1 MEKSEN
7 TIKTYNTMMK
17 RLSKEVF
24 NGKKLKEMHIEQYQQ
39 KILDY
44 VDAMSSLNSRYVM
57 IGAIIDYAKQFEDFD
72 DDVLEKYCG
81 KLKSIRNDIN
91 KQQEKELQKPK
102 KKDVDKILTIEE
114 IEKLKNKYHD
124 RLTSEYSPVNDI
136 RYVILT
142 LYSNPDL
149 APLRSQD
156 YYQCKIAENK
166 NEMEKQAD
174 NAEHNYFLLNEGIF
188 IRNIG
193 KTAKFYGTRM
203 ITMPQSIID
212 AVKQFHEKSKSEW
225 LVPNTMDKTKPMEQ
239 SHFTKLMQRGIQ
251 QEYGK
256 EKKIGSSMVR
266 KIRVSTEIN
275 KILKD
280 YPQFEE
286 ANQRLKKLAGDMG
299 HGTHIQQMVYSRLR
313 NEVKT

>member
-17 RLSKEVF
+17 RLSKEMF
-24 NGKKLKEMHIEQYQQ
+24 KGKKVKEMHIEQYQQ

-44 VDAMSSLNSRYVM
+44 VDEMSSLNSRYAM
-57 IGAIIDYAKQFEDFD
+57 IVAIIDYAKQIEDFD
-72 DDVLEKYCG
+72 EDVLDKYYT
-81 KLKSIRNDIN
+81 KMKSLRTEIN
-91 KQQEKELQKPK
+91 KQQEKELKKPK
-102 KKDVDKILTIEE
+102 KKDTDKILTIEE

-124 RLTSEYSPVNDI
+124 KLTSEYSPVNDI
-136 RYVILT
+136 RYVMFN
-142 LYSNPDL
+142 LYSHPDL

-156 YYQCKIAENK
+156 YYNCKVVENK
-166 NEMEKQAD
+166 DEMEKQTD
-174 NAEHNYFLLNEGIF
+174 NKEHNYFLLKEGLF

-193 KTAKFYGTRM
+193 KTVKFYGTRM
-203 ITMPQSIID
+203 ITIPQSIIE
-212 AVKQFHEKSKSEW
+212 VVRQFHDKSKSEW
-225 LVPNTMDKTKPMEQ
+225 LVPNTMDKTQPMEQ

-256 EKKIGSSMVR
+256 KKKISSSMVR

-286 ANQRLKKLAGDMG
+286 ANQRLKNLAADMG
-299 HGTHIQQMVYSRLR
+299 HGTITQQLVYSRLR
-313 NEVKT
+313 NNV